1 MALSVPEP
9 VSHKR
14 SFVRD
19 QAGAAT
25 VLRRNVISRYRPGHM
40 MVDVYLV
47 FGWQKSRMQM
57 ESATHIEREFVA
69 S

>member
-1 MALSVPEP
+1 MAEDCITQQS
-9 VSHKR
+9 
-14 SFVRD
+14 
-19 QAGAAT
+19 
-25 VLRRNVISRYRPGHM
+25 HM